1 MGMHNP
7 RLLDPTMKRLQK
19 ATNAAALFSL
29 LLLGLATFGLH
40 TWQHMRWEV
49 RGSAH
54 QAYHADGHAHVG
66 QHPSTAAASELVPES
81 STSVIPASRHE
92 LLPEHADVADACLV
106 CILHGPSQTPISTA
120 SAPFQGDLRVS
131 VAETDVPPSH
141 NLGPPDI
148 RGPPVTG

>member
-1 MGMHNP
+1 
-7 RLLDPTMKRLQK
+7 MKRLQK

-54 QAYHADGHAHVG
+54 QAYHADEHIHVG
-66 QHPSTAAASELVPES
+66 QDPSTAVASGLVPES
-81 STSVIPASRHE
+81 STGVTPASRHE